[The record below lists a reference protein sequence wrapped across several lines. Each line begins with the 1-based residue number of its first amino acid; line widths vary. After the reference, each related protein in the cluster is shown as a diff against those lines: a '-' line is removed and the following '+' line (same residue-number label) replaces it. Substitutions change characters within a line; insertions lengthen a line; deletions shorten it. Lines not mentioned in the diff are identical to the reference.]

1 MIAFAAAVFLPFLA
15 GYLLASLT
23 FDRNVPGSRGEIA
36 LLKGFLAIGL
46 ALGGA
51 SCIFFLWLTLVGAP
65 GPHYIMMETLAVGA
79 LAAGAAY
86 RIKASHQDVS
96 AARAQA
102 SIPTSPVVVVL
113 LVSFGIIL
121 ITRLYRFVSIALDL
135 PQGGDD
141 ALGIWNLRARFLLT
155 GGDQWRESLS
165 LLLAKS
171 NTPDYP
177 LLLPGTVARLWVYWG
192 ADSPFVPQAVAM
204 LFTVAIIGLGV
215 SALALLRSHSQG
227 LLAGLVLAGTPFLI
241 SHGASQYADV
251 PLAFYILATLVLF
264 CLQDDSE
271 AGHDRLLT
279 LAGAMAGF
287 AAWTKNEGALFLAA
301 IVLAR
306 LAVVVPRHG
315 WKEYLRQM
323 GAFTAGL
330 LPLLALVVYFKTRI
344 SPATT
349 AIISQGSQSI
359 LDKLRDLAS
368 YQEVGIALAAKI
380 IELGHPG
387 FVVPALYLGF
397 LGMSRKWTAKAG
409 FATALLVLM
418 LMLAGYA
425 VVIIATPFN
434 SVRYQLAYS
443 LDRLWIHLWP
453 SVVLVFFLWVRT
465 PEEAMEAEQRE
476 GADTHG
482 QTSVGE

>member
-15 GYLLASLT
+15 GYLLTSLV
-23 FDRNVPGSRGEIA
+23 FSRNVSGPRGEIA

-51 SCIFFLWLTLVGAP
+51 SCIFFLWLALVGAP

-79 LAAGAAY
+79 LAAGGAY

-102 SIPTSPVVVVL
+102 PTPQSPVVMVL
-113 LVSFGIIL
+113 LVSFGIVL
-121 ITRLYRFVSIALDL
+121 IARLHRFVSVALDL

-177 LLLPGTVARLWVYWG
+177 LLLPGTVARLWIYWG

-204 LFTVAIIGLGV
+204 LFTFAIMGLGV
-215 SALALLRSHSQG
+215 SALALLRSRSQG

-264 CLQDDSE
+264 CLQDGSE
-271 AGHDRLLT
+271 AGHGRLLM

-287 AAWTKNEGALFLAA
+287 AAWTKNEGVLFLAA
-301 IVLAR
+301 VVLAR

-323 GAFTAGL
+323 AAFTAGL
-330 LPLLALVVYFKTRI
+330 LPVLAIIVYFKTRI
-344 SPATT
+344 SPTT
-349 AIISQGSQSI
+349 TEVLTQGVRSI
-359 LDKLRDLAS
+359 LDKLQDPSS
-368 YQEVGIALAAKI
+368 YLVVGTALAGKI
-380 IELGHPG
+380 LELGHPG

-409 FATALLVLM
+409 FATAFLVLM

-425 VVIIATPFN
+425 FVIIATPFN

-443 LDRLWIHLWP
+443 LDRLWLHLWP
-453 SVVLVFFLWVRT
+453 GAVLVFFLWVRT
-465 PEEAMEAEQRE
+465 PEEAMEAEQQE
-476 GADTHG
+476 GPDTHG
-482 QTSVGE
+482 QTSVGG